1 MKAIYCAVLACFA
14 AAQSAVAQ
22 TWPVRPVRIIVPY
35 TVGGTIDALA
45 RVVGQKM
52 GESLGRPFVA
62 EMRPGA
68 GGAIGAELVARAAPD
83 GHVLLMASPG
93 STTTNMVMNSKP
105 PYDPL
110 KDFAQIS
117 MVGTLAFV
125 LAVHPSVPA
134 ISVKELIAL
143 ARRQPGRLN
152 YGSSGD
158 GSAARL
164 AGELFDS
171 MAGVTL
177 THIPYNGSGPA
188 VTDLIGGQIDMYFGG
203 ISLLLPVVKSGR
215 LKALGMTTAKRSS
228 YAPDMPTLAES
239 GLPGFE
245 SGTWYGLMAPAGTP
259 RDIIAR
265 ANAEVHR
272 SLTATSV
279 KEFLASQGLDATAG
293 TPEQFAA
300 GVRAEVE
307 SVSKVVK
314 SASVAVQ

>member
-1 MKAIYCAVLACFA
+1 M
-14 AAQSAVAQ
+14 
-22 TWPVRPVRIIVPY
+22 PY

-52 GESLGRPFVA
+52 GESLGRPFLA

-68 GGAIGAELVARAAPD
+68 GAAIGAELVARAAPA

-93 STTTNMVMNSKP
+93 STTINMVMNSKL

-110 KDFAQIS
+110 KDFAPIS
-117 MVGTLAFV
+117 MVATLAFV

-134 ISVKELIAL
+134 SSVKVLIAL

-152 YGSSGD
+152 YGSSGN
-158 GSAARL
+158 GSAAHL
-164 AGELFDS
+164 AGELFNS

-177 THIPYNGSGPA
+177 THIPYKGSGPA
-188 VTDLIGGQIDMYFGG
+188 VTDLTGGQIDMYFGG

-245 SGTWYGLMAPAGTP
+245 AGTWYGLMAPAGTP

-300 GVRAEVE
+300 GMRAEVE